1 VRLSI
6 NNRQA
11 LIALA
16 IVVAFVA
23 IVVPTCRMVGCSM
36 SGATP
41 WGHHGGVLGMY
52 SDCGGTYVTNTTPV
66 AVVPSGADALT
77 LALVSAVMGVVAL
90 AKPPVVVQTIA
101 SHASDPPPPPED
113 PRGERLRV

>member
-1 VRLSI
+1 MALSI
-6 NNRQA
+6 NNRRT

-36 SGATP
+36 MGGRA
-41 WGHHGGVLGMY
+41 WGDHVGIFGT
-52 SDCGGTYVTNTTPV
+52 CGGELVTTSAPN

-77 LALVSAVMGVVAL
+77 LALVSVVILAL
-90 AKPPVVVQTIA
+90 ALFSPRVRVQRIDIH
-101 SHASDPPPPPED
+101 SSDPPPPPAD
-113 PRGERLRV
+113 PWGQRFRI